1 MAAHKN
7 LNEYQFR
14 YRPTGAVKDEDEEYF
29 TQSGQEVPT
38 VYDHMVTVVHKPTK
52 AVVGEMTWPNEGP
65 LYGIGV
71 DDDHQR
77 KGIATNMVLHAQR
90 VSRAS
95 KGKVGFPERAT
106 NETEDGEAWADAME
120 SKRIPGWY

>member
-14 YRPTGAVKDEDEEYF
+14 YRPTGAVKDEDEEWF
-29 TQSGQEVPT
+29 TRQGQEVPT
-38 VYDHMVTVVHKPTK
+38 VYDHMVLAVHKPTK

-65 LYGIGV
+65 LYGIAV
-71 DDDHQR
+71 DEDHGR

-95 KGKVGFPERAT
+95 KGAIPPPERAT

>member
-14 YRPTGAVKDEDEEYF
+14 YRPTGAVKDEDEEFF
-29 TQSGQEVPT
+29 TQSGQDVPT
-38 VYDHMVTVVHKPTK
+38 VYDHSVTVVHKPTK
-52 AVVGEMTWPNEGP
+52 AVVAEMTWPNEGP

-77 KGIATNMVLHAQR
+77 RGIATNMVLHAQR
-90 VSRAS
+90 VSNAS
-95 KGKVGFPERAT
+95 KGKIGFPERAH
-106 NETEDGEAWADAME
+106 NETEDGEAWANTMAN
-120 SKRIPGWY
+120 RNIPGFY